1 MPLTGSQPL
10 PRIPAAIALLLVAS
24 ACGRLPDYALP
35 KAQLVDAAQL
45 AGGDGVPYRHLTRA
59 DFRATAPP
67 IENVGHAARMS
78 AFTCANVV
86 PQRELKVDV
95 RQTQP
100 RGEFVARPKQV
111 AFIAKMDRNCSWW
124 NPKQES
130 AQLAYVLQH
139 EQIHFAIAEA
149 GGRELTKRIL
159 AQSATGDSPEQAAS
173 ALQRAIDGA
182 VRDAMDEMSA
192 RNTEFDLATSG
203 RREPVLQ
210 QRWYDQLSAELKR

>member
-1 MPLTGSQPL
+1 MQPAGSHWL
-10 PRIPAAIALLLVAS
+10 PRILAAIAPLLVTA

-124 NPKQES
+124 NPKQEG
-130 AQLAYVLQH
+130 ARPDYVLQH

-149 GGRELTKRIL
+149 GARELTGRIRDL
-159 AQSATGDSPEQAAS
+159 SATGSSPEQAAT
-173 ALQRAIDGA
+173 ALQRAIDGIF
-182 VRDAMDEMSA
+182 RDAVEAMTA
-192 RNTEFDLATSG
+192 RNTAFDRDTSG
-203 RREPVLQ
+203 LSEPVLQ

>member
-1 MPLTGSQPL
+1 MPPTASRRL
-10 PRIPAAIALLLVAS
+10 PVAIALLLSLS

-35 KAQLVDAAQL
+35 KTQLVDATQL
-45 AGGDGVPYRHLTRA
+45 AHTDGVPYRQLTRA
-59 DFRATAPP
+59 DFRATTPP
-67 IENVGHAARMS
+67 IDNARHAERMS

-86 PQRELKVDV
+86 PQGELQMEV
-95 RQTQP
+95 RQAQP
-100 RGEFVARPKQV
+100 GGEFVARPKQI
-111 AFIAKMDRNCSWW
+111 AFLAKMDRNCSWW